1 MMATKWTNEQL
12 LAIETRGK
20 NLLVAAAAG
29 SGKTA
34 VLVERIIRMITDEKN
49 PVDIDKLL
57 VVTFTNA
64 AASEMRERIGDAI
77 SKKLE
82 EMPDSKVLQRQLAL
96 LNKSNIT
103 TIHSFCLDVI
113 KNNFHII
120 DLDPGFRIGDETEC
134 TLIKQDVL
142 IELFDDK
149 YNEGDKGF
157 LNLVEAYCT
166 NRDDEKLKS
175 IVLKLYNF
183 SMSGPWPSVWLRE
196 KAQEFNID
204 SLEDL
209 EKASWCK
216 ILKESLYLDLNSA
229 KNNLKEAIKICE
241 EDSDLDPY
249 LLTLNPE
256 LNNII
261 NAINSLNL
269 DLNKIYNAIKNIEFG
284 RIKSIKKGIG
294 DELDKEKVKSL
305 RDDTK
310 KKINKIKEEVF
321 SVPLNEALDGIKNMY
336 PIIKSLTELV
346 IEFSNR
352 YSTKKRE
359 KTILDFNDLEHLCL
373 RILTYSDENGEIKA
387 SSVAQKFREKFEE
400 VLVDEYQDS
409 NNVQETIINM
419 VSRKNLD
426 NPNVF
431 MVGDVK
437 QSIYR
442 FRQAKPELFLEKYN
456 SYPVEDGEKNKKIML
471 YKNFRSREEV
481 IKGVNFVFKSL
492 MSKTVGELDYTDE
505 EALNLGANYEE
516 VNKDNVHLQNQE
528 DIDLDKIRVS
538 GDIELH
544 ILDKSGD
551 FEDEKNENKDNGYN
565 DENSTLKDDE
575 EDLTAV
581 AIEARIIERRIKE
594 LINPSDGKVFM
605 IFDKNLN
612 KYRKIRYKDIVIL
625 LRTTKNWADT
635 IVEELS
641 FGGIPVYADTSAG
654 YFQTIEIRTIMSLLH
669 IIDNPMQDIY
679 AIASMRSPIFSF
691 TSEELAD
698 IRLLNS
704 DNYFYLN
711 VKNIADGTYDENVDK
726 DLKEKCS
733 YFIGKINA
741 WREISL
747 YMPIDEFIWY
757 LYSDT
762 SYYGYVGAM
771 VNGVQRQA
779 NLRILFQRAKQYEQ
793 TSFKGLFNFINFINK
808 LKKSSG
814 DLGTAKILGENEDVV
829 RIMSIH
835 KSKGLEFPVVFLSGC
850 GKQFNLM
857 DANDSLLF
865 HEELGIG
872 ADCIDI
878 EKRIRYKTIQKYAI
892 KKKFELETLSEE
904 MRILYVALTRAKEKL
919 IITGGSSNLQ
929 KDIEACY
936 RAVVKSSDKV
946 IPNELLKQKNYLK
959 WIITALIKHKDGE
972 DLRKGKNEFIK
983 LSNDLSTWKI
993 HFHRKS
999 EFIVDNIEDSVDK
1012 EKNTILSLNY
1022 NNFAID
1028 KEIQR
1033 RLDFRYK
1040 YKEVCVV
1047 PSNISVSDIKRAEE
1061 EVFTSDVESFF
1072 KEEKLRKKPKFI
1084 TEEKGLSKAEKG
1096 TAMHFVMQKLDLNR
1110 VNSID
1115 EIKIQVKSMVN
1126 NELITEE
1133 EEKTINPF
1141 KIQKFFKSDLGL
1153 RMLKAYK
1160 ENGEVYREL
1169 PFITEIPIKRVEK
1182 EITSKLFDNEK
1193 LRLQGIIDCFFEE
1206 EDGVVLLDYKT
1217 DYVEVGKESELLDR
1231 YKVQIELYTETL
1243 EKIIGK
1249 KIKEKYL
1256 YLFGIDKQVKYKN

>member
-1 MMATKWTNEQL
+1 METKWTDEQL

-34 VLVERIIRMITDEKN
+34 VLVERIIKIITDDNN

-82 EMPDSKVLQRQLAL
+82 EMPDSKMLQRQLAL

-103 TIHSFCLDVI
+103 TIHSFCLDII
-113 KNNFHII
+113 KNNFHLI

-142 IELFDDK
+142 IELFEDK
-149 YNEGDKGF
+149 YDKEDEGF
-157 LNLVEAYCT
+157 LNLIEAYCT
-166 NRDDEKLKS
+166 NRDDERLKE

-196 KAQEFNID
+196 KAQEFNIN
-204 SLEDL
+204 SLDEL
-209 EKASWCK
+209 EKASWYK
-216 ILKESLYLDLNSA
+216 VLKESLYLDLNNA
-229 KNNLKEAIKICE
+229 KNGLDEAIKICE
-241 EDSDLDPY
+241 EDSDLAPY
-249 LLTLNPE
+249 LLNLKPE
-256 LNNII
+256 LNGIE

-269 DLNKIYNAIKNIEFG
+269 NLEQIYKAIKDIEFAY
-284 RIKSIKKGIG
+284 RIKTVKKGLG
-294 DELDKEKVKSL
+294 DELDKKKVKSL
-305 RDDTK
+305 RDDVK
-310 KKINKIKEEVF
+310 KKINQIKGGVF
-321 SVPLNEALDGIKNMY
+321 SVSLDETLNGIKNMY

-346 IEFSNR
+346 IEFSDR
-352 YSTKKRE
+352 YVKKKMERV
-359 KTILDFNDLEHLCL
+359 ILDFNDLEHLCL
-373 RILTYSDENGEIKA
+373 KILTCNDENGEVYA

-409 NNVQETIINM
+409 NNVQETIISM
-419 VSRKNLD
+419 VSRKDLD

-456 SYPVEDGEKNKKIML
+456 SYSEEDNKKNRKIML

-481 IKGVNFVFKSL
+481 IKGVNFIFKSL
-492 MSKTVGELDYTDE
+492 MSKTVGELDYTDK
-505 EALNLGANYEE
+505 EALNLGASYDEI
-516 VNKDNVHLQNQE
+516 NKDNVYFQDNE
-528 DIDLDKIRVS
+528 FIDLDKIEVS
-538 GDIELH
+538 GALELH
-544 ILDKSGD
+544 ILDKSSD
-551 FEDEKNENKDNGYN
+551 FEDGKNEIN
-565 DENSTLKDDE
+565 DEDDKENDNE
-575 EDLTAV
+575 EDLSAV
-581 AIEARIIERRIKE
+581 AIEARIIAKRIKE
-594 LINPSDGKVFM
+594 LINPSDGKCFM
-605 IFDKNLN
+605 VFDKNLN
-612 KYRKIRYKDIVIL
+612 RYRKITYKDIVIL
-625 LRTTKNWADT
+625 LRSTKNWADT

-641 FGGIPVYADTSAG
+641 FGGIPVYADINTG

-679 AIASMRSPIFSF
+679 TIASMRSPIFAF

-698 IRLLNS
+698 IRILNR

-711 VKNIADGTYDENVDK
+711 VKDIAEDVYDERINKSLKDK
-726 DLKEKCS
+726 CV
-733 YFIGKINA
+733 YFIEKIGS
-741 WREISL
+741 WREKSL
-747 YMPIDEFIWY
+747 YMPIDEFLWY

-771 VNGVQRQA
+771 INGIQRQA

-808 LKKSSG
+808 LRKSSG

-850 GKQFNLM
+850 GKQFNLR
-857 DANDSLLF
+857 DINDSLLF

-878 EKRIRYKTIQKYAI
+878 KKRIRYTTLQKYAI

-919 IITGGSSNLQ
+919 IITGSSSNLQ
-929 KDIEACY
+929 KDIDACY
-936 RAVVKSSDKV
+936 KAGVKGFNKV
-946 IPNELLKQKNYLK
+946 IPSELLKQKSYLK
-959 WIITALIKHKDGE
+959 WIMTALIKHKDG
-972 DLRKGKNEFIK
+972 DILRQGKNEFVEI
-983 LSNDLSTWKI
+983 SDDLSSWKI
-993 HFHRKS
+993 NFHKKS
-999 EFIVDNIEDSVDK
+999 DFGTENVEDSI
-1012 EKNTILSLNY
+1012 EKKNISILSLNY
-1022 NNFAID
+1022 SNFEVD
-1028 KEIQR
+1028 EEIR
-1033 RLDFRYK
+1033 KRLEFRYK
-1040 YKEVCVV
+1040 YRDVCSV

-1061 EVFTSDVESFF
+1061 EIFEPQAENLFS
-1072 KEEKLRKKPKFI
+1072 EEKNRKKPKFI
-1084 TEEKGLSKAEKG
+1084 MEEKGLSKAEKG
-1096 TAMHFVMQKLDLNR
+1096 TAMHFVMQKLDLNK
-1110 VNSID
+1110 VNLLN
-1115 EIKIQVKSMVN
+1115 EIKEQIKNMF
-1126 NELITEE
+1126 EKGLITKDEE
-1133 EEKTINPF
+1133 ESINIF
-1141 KIQKFFKSDLGL
+1141 KIQKFFKSNLGQRL
-1153 RMLKAYK
+1153 LKAYK
-1160 ENGEVYREL
+1160 ENKQVFREL
-1169 PFITEIPIKRVEK
+1169 PFITEIPVKRIEK
-1182 EITSKLFDNEK
+1182 DLIDKIFNNEK

-1206 EDGVVLLDYKT
+1206 DDGIVLLDYKT
-1217 DYVEVGKESELLDR
+1217 DYVENGKEKEILDKYR
-1231 YKVQIELYTETL
+1231 VQIDLYTETL
-1243 EKIIGK
+1243 ERVIGK
-1249 KIKEKYL
+1249 KVKERYL
-1256 YLFGIDKQVKYKN
+1256 YLFGIDKEVKYMD